1 MGVLAHAARLAQE
14 YKSKHGWVFNA
25 INADP
30 DSGFEG
36 LELETALKHLS
47 EEQRLAQLKATKAW
61 LKATPAARKP
71 LVSKFSKVAAEE
83 AVKALCAALGD
94 AASGKKKPAPPVSL
108 ESVSPLLLM
117 RPVTAGEVL
126 DLYAGAISTSAIA
139 SSWSA
144 TAVRRR
150 LAPAGT
156 LSPCTARRRR

>member
-1 MGVLAHAARLAQE
+1 MRGGLHPPRADGNGWEYSQHAAKLAQE

-71 LVSKFSKVAAEE
+71 LVSKFSKLAAEE

-108 ESVSPLLLM
+108 ESVSRFSSCDPSP
-117 RPVTAGEVL
+117 RARCSTCTP
-126 DLYAGAISTSAIA
+126 GAISTSAIA

-150 LAPAGT
+150 
-156 LSPCTARRRR
+156 